1 MMKMLRWIIIT
12 LLGTLGLIC
21 AGQAVVHERA
31 RRMKMIP
38 LNDLKLKPCAIGRF
52 VVDLPEGAN
61 ILSWK
66 QEYKGA
72 GPIKV
77 SEGVTIGQFETI
89 VKQRAD
95 ELRAA
100 PHETGGNMFEQE
112 DTLALPHCSEI
123 LYWDNDL
130 LKQELECNAYFL
142 LGNLMFKIN
151 PSTNPDSKSKN
162 KMRMANEDIFRSIR
176 LRSPD
181 ELPASPGFCFEGGII
196 TRDINDRLKWHSE
209 LIMVAIAW
217 KERPDVHFSFSAIT
231 NGEMLD
237 PPLLERMKDAGSEPG
252 EKKLRSGPCV
262 VGSFHGEEDLT
273 RVKEKNHTES
283 HLFIWES
290 EGVPNDPFNP
300 QIRFDMTTGEGPN
313 GSENA
318 SLSDKDAL
326 KLWDAIVNSIRLR
339 PTTPATASPA
349 PAQP

>member
-1 MMKMLRWIIIT
+1 MLRWIIIT

-38 LNDLKLKPCAIGRF
+38 LSDLKLKPCAIGRF

-61 ILSWK
+61 IQSWK

-77 SEGVTIGQFETI
+77 SEGITISQFET
-89 VKQRAD
+89 VLKQRAD
-95 ELRAA
+95 ELRAV
-100 PHETGGNMFEQE
+100 PHEEGGTLFEQE
-112 DTLALPHCSEI
+112 DKLALPSCKQI
-123 LYWDNDL
+123 LYWQSDL
-130 LKQELECNAYFL
+130 SKLQLECNAYYL
-142 LGNLMFKIN
+142 LGNRMFKIN
-151 PSTNPDSKSKN
+151 PSTDPDSRSKN
-162 KMRMANEDIFRSIR
+162 EMRVANEDIFRSMR
-176 LRSPD
+176 LRNPD
-181 ELPASPGFCFEGGII
+181 EIPTVSGFCFDGAII
-196 TRDINDRLKWHSE
+196 TEDISGMKHHSE
-209 LIMVAIAW
+209 LVMVEIAW
-217 KERPDVHFSFSAIT
+217 KERPDVHFGFSAIT
-231 NGEMLD
+231 NGARLD